1 MKSLLKLKGIDW
13 RRDFLAS
20 IVVFLVAL
28 PLCMGIAIASGVP
41 PALGL
46 ISGIVGGLV
55 VGFIGGSP
63 LQVSGPAA
71 GLAVLVWQFVDRFG
85 LPALGWVVL
94 FAGII
99 QMAAGVAKLG
109 RWFRAV
115 SPAVVQGMLAGIG
128 VFIFASQFHVMV
140 DDKPR
145 GSGIENLLTIPA
157 AIQKGIL
164 PIDGSVHHLAAIIG
178 ILAIAS
184 IVLWN
189 KFRPEKLKALPGP
202 LVSVVVVTGL
212 AGMLSLPIQYVSIPE
227 NLFTSLNTPNLGDVS
242 LFAMPAFWG
251 AVIGFALIA
260 SAETLLCATAVDR
273 MHKGERTDYDKELL
287 AQGVGNGLCG
297 LMGALPITGVIVR
310 SSANVEAGGK
320 SRASAIFHGVWLLLL
335 VGFTPFVLR
344 WIPTSALAAILV
356 YTGYKLV
363 NPPNM
368 KKMWATS
375 RAEFGVFAATI
386 LAIVATDLLTGVL
399 IGFGLALAKM
409 LYNFL
414 HLNIEKEVAEDGK
427 SVDIALDGAAT
438 FVHLPRLAEQL
449 ESIDD
454 GLEVHF
460 HLGSMTYADHSIL
473 ELLGDW
479 RERRD
484 GEVFIEWDVFHS
496 RVNAKVSLANH
507 GIDTNRKASGK
518 GLKAAR
524 TTITATVVATAT
536 AAAGL
541 PADGAVRAIT
551 DETSKLVEDAGA
563 VAPSPVRVIGSEL
576 KPGEIQGVS
585 APTESSEEAGQK
597 AKPAKAEPNKKV
609 NM

>member
-1 MKSLLKLKGIDW
+1 MKSILKIEGLDW
-13 RRDFLAS
+13 RRDFMAS

-55 VGFIGGSP
+55 VGVIGGAP

-71 GLAVLVWQFVDRFG
+71 GLAVLVWQFVDKFG

-94 FAGII
+94 FSGII
-99 QMAAGVAKLG
+99 QMASGVAKLG

-128 VFIFASQFHVMV
+128 VLIFASQFHVMV

-145 GSGIENLLTIPA
+145 GSGIENLLTIPV

-164 PIDGSVHHLAAIIG
+164 PIDGSVHHLAAIVG

-202 LVSVVVVTGL
+202 LVAVVVVTGL
-212 AGMLSLPIQYVSIPE
+212 AGALSLPIQYVDIPE
-227 NLFTSLNTPNLGDVS
+227 NLFAGLNTPKLEDSS
-242 LFAMPAFWG
+242 LFVTPAFWG

-273 MHKGERTDYDKELL
+273 MHKGERTNYDKELL
-287 AQGVGNGLCG
+287 AQGVGNSLCG

-335 VGFTPFVLR
+335 VGFLPFILR

-356 YTGYKLV
+356 FTGYKLV

-368 KKMWATS
+368 KKMWNTS
-375 RAEFGVFAATI
+375 RSEFGVFAVTI
-386 LAIVATDLLTGVL
+386 VAIVATDLLTGVL
-399 IGFGLALAKM
+399 IGFSLALAKM

-414 HLNIEKEVAEDGK
+414 HLNIVKEIADDGK

-438 FVHLPRLAEQL
+438 FIHLPKVAEQL

-454 GLEVHF
+454 ELEVHF
-460 HLGSMTYADHSIL
+460 HLGSMIYADHSIL
-473 ELLGDW
+473 ELVSDW
-479 RERRD
+479 RQRRAGD
-484 GEVFIEWDVFHS
+484 VHMEWDVFHS
-496 RVNAKVSLANH
+496 RLNAKVSVANLGFDSKLAN
-507 GIDTNRKASGK
+507 K

-524 TTITATVVATAT
+524 ATMTATAVATAT
-536 AAAGL
+536 AAAAL
-541 PADGAVRAIT
+541 PADAN
-551 DETSKLVEDAGA
+551 LDATTA
-563 VAPSPVRVIGSEL
+563 
-576 KPGEIQGVS
+576 
-585 APTESSEEAGQK
+585 EEAKGS
-597 AKPAKAEPNKKV
+597 PAARA
-609 NM
+609 

>member
-1 MKSLLKLKGIDW
+1 MKSLLKIEGIDW

-46 ISGIVGGLV
+46 ISGIIGGLV
-55 VGFIGGSP
+55 VGFIAGSP

-71 GLAVLVWQFVDRFG
+71 GLAVLVWQFVDKFG

-99 QMAAGVAKLG
+99 QMAAGIAKLG

-128 VFIFASQFHVMV
+128 VLIFASQFHVMV
-140 DDKPR
+140 DDKPG
-145 GSGIENLLTIPA
+145 GSGIENLLTIPS
-157 AIQKGIL
+157 AIHKGIL
-164 PIDGSVHHLAAIIG
+164 PVDGSVHHLAAIIG
-178 ILAIAS
+178 LLTIAS

-202 LVSVVVVTGL
+202 LVAVVVVTGL
-212 AGMLSLPIQYVSIPE
+212 AGILSLPIQYVDIPE
-227 NLFTSLNTPNLGDVS
+227 NLFTSLNTPNLGDAS
-242 LFAMPAFWG
+242 IFTTPAFWG

-273 MHKGERTDYDKELL
+273 MHNGERTDYDKELL
-287 AQGVGNGLCG
+287 AQGVGNSLCG
-297 LMGALPITGVIVR
+297 LLGGLPITGVIVR
-310 SSANVEAGGK
+310 SAANVEAGGK

-335 VGFTPFVLR
+335 VGLLPSVLR

-356 YTGYKLV
+356 FTGYKLV

-386 LAIVATDLLTGVL
+386 VAIVATDLLTGVL
-399 IGFGLALAKM
+399 IGFGLALTKM
-409 LYNFL
+409 LYNFV
-414 HLNIEKEVAEDGK
+414 HLTIVKEVAEDGR

-454 GLEVHF
+454 DVEVHF
-460 HLGSMTYADHSIL
+460 HLGTMTYADHSIM
-473 ELLGDW
+473 ELMSDW
-479 RERRD
+479 RERRN

-496 RVNAKVSLANH
+496 RVNAKVSIANMGFPFH
-507 GIDTNRKASGK
+507 RGATGQ
-518 GLKAAR
+518 GLMAAR
-524 TTITATVVATAT
+524 ATVTATAVATAT
-536 AAAGL
+536 L
-541 PADGAVRAIT
+541 PAEGAPPSNT
-551 DETSKLVEDAGA
+551 D
-563 VAPSPVRVIGSEL
+563 
-576 KPGEIQGVS
+576 
-585 APTESSEEAGQK
+585 
-597 AKPAKAEPNKKV
+597 
-609 NM
+609 